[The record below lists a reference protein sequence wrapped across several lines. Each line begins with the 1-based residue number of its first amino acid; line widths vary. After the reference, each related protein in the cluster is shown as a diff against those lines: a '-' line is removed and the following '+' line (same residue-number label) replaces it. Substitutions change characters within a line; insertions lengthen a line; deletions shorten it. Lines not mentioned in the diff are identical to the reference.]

1 MWVKIFTSAEQA
13 RSILSLHKP
22 QLLMVGE
29 LRMAVV
35 QTRSGIVAVQDF
47 CTHNKESLSKGMVNY
62 REEII
67 CPWHGYCFDL
77 RTGRES
83 QQRSDDLIT
92 YAIRESDE
100 GIFMEV
106 PD

>member
-1 MWVKIFTSAEQA
+1 MWVKIFTSTEEAK
-13 RSILSLHKP
+13 RILSLHKP
-22 QLLMVGE
+22 QLLIVGG
-29 LRMAVV
+29 LRIALV
-35 QTRSGIVAVQDF
+35 QTRNGIMAVQDF
-47 CTHNKESLSKGMVNY
+47 CTHNKESISKGTVNY

-83 QQRSDDLIT
+83 QQRSGDLAT
-92 YAIRESDE
+92 YAIRESEE
-100 GIFMEV
+100 GIFLEV

>member
-1 MWVKIFTSAEQA
+1 MWVKIFTSTEEAK
-13 RSILSLHKP
+13 SILSLHKP
-22 QLLMVGE
+22 QLLVVGG
-29 LRMAVV
+29 LRIAVV
-35 QTRSGIVAVQDF
+35 QTHTGIVAVQDF
-47 CTHNKESLSKGMVNY
+47 CTHNKESLSKGLVNY

-83 QQRSDDLIT
+83 QQRSSDLAIYT
-92 YAIRESDE
+92 IREDKE
-100 GIFMEV
+100 GIFIEV

>member
-1 MWVKIFTSAEQA
+1 MWVKIFTSAEEA
-13 RSILSLHKP
+13 KSILLLHKP
-22 QLLMVGE
+22 QLLIVGE
-29 LRMAVV
+29 LRIAVV
-35 QTRSGIVAVQDF
+35 QTHSGIVAVQDF

-67 CPWHGYCFDL
+67 CPWHGHCFDL

-83 QQRSDDLIT
+83 QQRSGDLAT
-92 YAIRESDE
+92 YAIREGEE
-100 GIFMEV
+100 GIFIEV

>member
-1 MWVKIFTSAEQA
+1 MWVKIFTSMEEA
-13 RSILSLHKP
+13 RNVLLLHKP
-22 QLLMVGE
+22 QLLIVGE
-29 LRMAVV
+29 LRIAVV
-35 QTRSGIVAVQDF
+35 QTNRALLAVQDF
-47 CTHNKESLSKGMVNY
+47 CTHNKESLSKGTVNY

-83 QQRSDDLIT
+83 QQRSSDLAT

-100 GIFMEV
+100 GIFLEV